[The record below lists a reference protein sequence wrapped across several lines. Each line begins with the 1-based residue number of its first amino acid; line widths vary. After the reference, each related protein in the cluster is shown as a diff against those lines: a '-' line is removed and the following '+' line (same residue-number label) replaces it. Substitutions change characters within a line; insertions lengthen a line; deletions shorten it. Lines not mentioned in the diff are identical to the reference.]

1 MNSYSAV
8 GNKISINQSRIHP
21 LPVRLHNSCSLYKS
35 YQNKCCHPLLQQKD
49 FTCFKIYNS
58 ESVIRFIIALI
69 QQCIE
74 AAGTEKPR
82 YLLQVQTYMAFH
94 TGLPGIVAPAV
105 VCTSPHGHTIFSCCQ
120 HVETRTAPAIFN
132 SSAMIIIF
140 IDADMRNSERI

>member
-1 MNSYSAV
+1 MSSFEMKADFRAFGFSA
-8 GNKISINQSRIHP
+8 P
-21 LPVRLHNSCSLYKS
+21 LSVIGASFWLA
-35 YQNKCCHPLLQQKD
+35 LLEGGG
-49 FTCFKIYNS
+49 FVLFFRGKIYNS
-58 ESVIRFIIALI
+58 EIVIRFIIALI